1 MSQSDTEAGVT
12 FSVPGPAAPQGSKRA
27 FRTRSGRIALVE
39 SSNKV
44 KPFRAAVA
52 VAAVAAGAKPIDG
65 AVAMRV
71 AFIFMRPASHFTRS
85 GALRAGAPSHPGKPD
100 LDKLARA
107 VGDAL
112 TGVCYRDDSQIVRWE
127 MTKRYGAQA
136 STEIAVFM
144 G

>member
-52 VAAVAAGAKPIDG
+52 IGAVAAGATPLEG
-65 AVAMRV
+65 PVTMQV

-85 GALRAGAPSHPGKPD
+85 GALRASAPSHPGKPD

-127 MTKRYGAQA
+127 MTKRYGKQA
-136 STEIAVFM
+136 STEISVLPA
-144 G
+144 